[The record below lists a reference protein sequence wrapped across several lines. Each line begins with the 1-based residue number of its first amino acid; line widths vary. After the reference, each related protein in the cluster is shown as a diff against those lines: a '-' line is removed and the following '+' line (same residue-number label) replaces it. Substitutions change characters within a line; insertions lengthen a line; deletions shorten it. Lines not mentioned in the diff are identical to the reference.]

1 MKAYPVIRIMLLV
14 AAAAATVALT
24 QEKNPPAQ
32 NNYSYNTATQVTV
45 TGRVS
50 DARDYNCPV
59 SGTVGAHILVSTSS
73 GEIEVHMAPARF
85 MKQYEIAI
93 HKGDSVTVTGSR
105 FSFEGKPALMAKSV
119 IIDHDTYTFRDDKGR
134 PLW

>member
-1 MKAYPVIRIMLLV
+1 MKAHPVIRMLLLV
-14 AAAAATVALT
+14 GLAAATVALT

-32 NNYSYNTATQVTV
+32 NNYSYDTATQVTV

-50 DARDYNCPV
+50 DARDYSCPV
-59 SGTVGAHILVSTSS
+59 SGTVGAHIFVSTSS
-73 GEIEVHMAPARF
+73 GEIEVHLAPARF
-85 MKQYEIAI
+85 MKQNEISI
-93 HKGDSVTVTGSR
+93 HTGDSVTVTGSR

-119 IIDHDTYTFRDDKGR
+119 IDDRDTYTFRDGKGR